1 MYYLC
6 APLPPLSAL
15 LGAKTF
21 IIVVTFFF
29 FLFHTHSMP
38 LFSPVLPFLD
48 PVSPYTLI
56 NWHWKGVQK
65 FFVLLSPP
73 TWLTFCWEIL
83 CSLHRR
89 IGRISNFKQ
98 FNICLFY
105 RSKPEREMSF
115 VYDPVVESL
124 ANDSWWQ
131 ILWAR
136 LDLLVD
142 PLEHLRLEDALL
154 ERDD

>member
-1 MYYLC
+1 MNGHCWSRESQPEIFVSPQAATSQLSNSWENSLF
-6 APLPPLSAL
+6 AASSAL
-15 LGAKTF
+15 AVGTQREKIRFCGLH
-21 IIVVTFFF
+21 
-29 FLFHTHSMP
+29 LFP
-38 LFSPVLPFLD
+38 
-48 PVSPYTLI
+48 
-56 NWHWKGVQK
+56 QA
-65 FFVLLSPP
+65 
-73 TWLTFCWEIL
+73 TFCWEIL

-115 VYDPVVESL
+115 VYDPVVESP

-136 LDLLVD
+136 LDLVD
-142 PLEHLRLEDALL
+142 PFEHLRPEDALL